1 MAILTKHASIR
12 MAQRC
17 GIQKSIQAKMV
28 RRVWRH
34 GVTHAETSESVNLK
48 HWVDGLYLSQ
58 RKPNKILLYGNGAYL
73 FKDEVLITVLNIPEN
88 LQAEVNR
95 LRGLKGTKIN
105 GKEYEIK

>member
-17 GIQKSIQAKMV
+17 GVQKKAQAKMV

-34 GVTHAETSESVNLK
+34 GVTHAETSESINLK
-48 HWVDGLYLSQ
+48 RWVDGLYLSQ

-73 FKDEVLITVLNIPEN
+73 FKDEVLITVINIPDN
-88 LQAEVNR
+88 LQGEVNR
-95 LRGLKGTKIN
+95 LRGLKGNHIN
-105 GKEYEIK
+105 GKEYNT

>member
-17 GIQKSIQAKMV
+17 GVQKKMQAKIV
-28 RRVWRH
+28 RRVIRH
-34 GVTHAETSESVNLK
+34 GVTHAETTESTNLK
-48 HWVDGLYLSQ
+48 KWVDGLYLSQ

-73 FKDEVLITVLNIPEN
+73 FKDETLITVINIPDN

-95 LRGLKGTKIN
+95 LRGLKGNHIN
-105 GKEYEIK
+105 GKEYTT

>member
-17 GIQKSIQAKMV
+17 GVQKKAQPKIV
-28 RRVWRH
+28 RRVIRH
-34 GVTHAETSESVNLK
+34 GVTHAETNESINLK
-48 HWVDGLYLSQ
+48 RWVDGLYLSQ

-88 LQAEVNR
+88 LQDEVNR
-95 LRGLKGTKIN
+95 LRGLKGTKVN
-105 GKEYEIK
+105 GKEYTT